1 MLTLIIG
8 GSGSGKSAYAEEY
21 TKRVSAG
28 KKKYYLAT
36 MQAFDEECQK
46 KIERHQK
53 LRQGKQF
60 TTIEQPFSIA
70 EALQK
75 IDGKEAV
82 VLLECMTNLTA
93 NEMFRTDP
101 PQQAQ
106 HVIDKITNDIAV
118 LCSAVSH
125 VIVVTGNVFEDGIEY
140 DAMTME
146 YIKAMGRINECLAAK
161 AEHVTE
167 VVVGIPV
174 SIK

>member
-8 GSGSGKSAYAEEY
+8 GSGSGKSVYAEEY
-21 TKRVSAG
+21 AERVSSG

-36 MQAFDEECQK
+36 MQAYGEESQR
-46 KIERHQK
+46 KIERHRK

-60 TTIEQPFSIA
+60 TTIEQPYSIA

-75 IDGKEAV
+75 INEEEAV
-82 VLLECMTNLTA
+82 ILLECMTNLTA

-101 PQQAQ
+101 PQQSQ
-106 HVIDKITNDIAV
+106 CVIDKIINDIAV
-118 LCSAVSH
+118 LRSAVSH
-125 VIVVTGNVFEDGIEY
+125 LIIVSGNVFEDGIEY

-146 YIKAMGRINECLAAK
+146 YIQAMGRINECLAEK
-161 AEHVTE
+161 AEHVIE

-174 SIK
+174 SMK